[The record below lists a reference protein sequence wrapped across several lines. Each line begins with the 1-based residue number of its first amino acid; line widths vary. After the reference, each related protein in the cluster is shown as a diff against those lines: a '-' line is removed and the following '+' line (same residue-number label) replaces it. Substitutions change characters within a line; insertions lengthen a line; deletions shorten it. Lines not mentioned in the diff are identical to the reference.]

1 MSTTLMQ
8 TRRRL
13 AQEQGQVTVE
23 YVLVSLAAAAMATA
37 LLTWIGQTGL
47 IAQFF
52 NAVMR
57 FITGSVG

>member
-1 MSTTLMQ
+1 MCTILRNIGRQ
-8 TRRRL
+8 IRRDS
-13 AQEQGQVTVE
+13 GQVTVE

>member
-1 MSTTLMQ
+1 MCTEKQHLMSDD
-8 TRRRL
+8 
-13 AQEQGQVTVE
+13 GQVTVE
-23 YVLVSLAAAAMATA
+23 YVLVALAAAAMATA

-52 NAVMR
+52 NAVIR